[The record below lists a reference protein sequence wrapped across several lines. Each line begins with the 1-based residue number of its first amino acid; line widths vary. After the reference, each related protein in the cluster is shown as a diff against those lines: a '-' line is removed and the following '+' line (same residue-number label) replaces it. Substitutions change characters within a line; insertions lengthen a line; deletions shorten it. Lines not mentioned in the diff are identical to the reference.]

1 MFFSDFKVLS
11 TNLALKLENFFFL
24 GLNEN
29 FFFLGL
35 NASSLIFLVILNI
48 QATLQKLLGNK
59 SLILKGFS
67 VFDHFISFNFMKFG
81 QYSV

>member
-11 TNLALKLENFFFL
+11 TNLALKLGGSTKNFFFL
-24 GLNEN
+24 E
-29 FFFLGL
+29 L